1 MAALNT
7 ATTAINRFV
16 HFSHLLAGMVVL
28 PVMIFL
34 IGLDV
39 TMRYAFSAP
48 LVWVQELTSL
58 LLIIVIMLGLGYAYA
73 QRVHVR
79 MEMLYER
86 GGSGFQALGD
96 VLAALCGL
104 LLFSMLAWQAWLD
117 IPYMLRIGEATEELG
132 IILWP
137 FRLFLCFMCIVVCI
151 QLLLD
156 MVKALRMLFAPS
168 ADEPRQ

>member
-104 LLFSMLAWQAWLD
+104 LLF
-117 IPYMLRIGEATEELG
+117 
-132 IILWP
+132 
-137 FRLFLCFMCIVVCI
+137 
-151 QLLLD
+151 
-156 MVKALRMLFAPS
+156 
-168 ADEPRQ
+168 